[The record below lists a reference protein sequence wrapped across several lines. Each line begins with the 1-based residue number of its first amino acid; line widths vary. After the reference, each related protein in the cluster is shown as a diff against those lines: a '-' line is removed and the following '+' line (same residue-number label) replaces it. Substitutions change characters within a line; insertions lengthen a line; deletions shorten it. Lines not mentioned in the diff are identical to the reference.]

1 MLPTVE
7 QALKSLYLCQSLT
20 TAYQP
25 IYMVRLDE
33 RNGKVFILAGE
44 DIQILVSR
52 DGNWEFLS

>member
-1 MLPTVE
+1 
-7 QALKSLYLCQSLT
+7 
-20 TAYQP
+20 
-25 IYMVRLDE
+25 MVRLDE